1 MHGILPVIKFPSYPH
16 RRMGKLKKIL
26 RDNMAEKSKD
36 KKNPLTSLLGGLVLT
51 IVLVVVVPV
60 VVSYFV
66 GPVVKDIIGNASLAG
81 LSSGAIG
88 AIVMFIIMVLFM
100 LLLGGGAILRRFG
113 IIGIIG
119 LIIAY
124 VLIGQLW
131 GWVIPVIIVAI
142 LGGFSFLREKKKG
155 KK

>member
-1 MHGILPVIKFPSYPH
+1 
-16 RRMGKLKKIL
+16 MGKFNNEKCGGIIMAE
-26 RDNMAEKSKD
+26 NAEKSKD
-36 KKNPLTSLLGGLVLT
+36 KKNPIVSLLGGLVLT
-51 IVLVVVVPV
+51 IVLVVIVPV
-60 VVSYFV
+60 VVSYFI
-66 GPVVKDIIGNASLAG
+66 GPIVKDAIGDTSLAG

-113 IIGIIG
+113 IIGIAG

-142 LGGFSFLREKKKG
+142 LGGVSYLRDKKKG
-155 KK
+155 K